1 MQHLTAKAATVKTE
15 EGTFTAYASA
25 FNNVDRT
32 GERVIKGA
40 FRDTIRRWQSAG
52 RDVPLV
58 WDHGRGAHE
67 VIGSVDSSTMEER
80 DAGLYIEASPD
91 LEDSEL
97 AREAWRSVKR
107 GRVLTR
113 CKERIGER
121 RRRTRQE
128 LRLDPGEEEDELD
141 DELERLL
148 RSDD

>member
-25 FNNVDRT
+25 FNNIDRT

-40 FRDTIRRWQSAG
+40 FRDTIRRWQAAG

-58 WDHGRGAHE
+58 WDHGRDPRE

-80 DAGLYIEASPD
+80 DAGLYIEASLD
-91 LEDSEL
+91 IEDSEL

-107 GRVLTR
+107 GRISLSFGCDR
-113 CKERIGER
+113 G
-121 RRRTRQE
+121 
-128 LRLDPGEEEDELD
+128 
-141 DELERLL
+141 
-148 RSDD
+148 